1 MLTLTRTRRARAI
14 MSSQTWL
21 PSAVPIDWTAPT
33 FSQHSLPEPTPAH
46 TQLIHFG
53 SLLSRFP

>member
-1 MLTLTRTRRARAI
+1 MLTLTRTRKPVKL
-14 MSSQTWL
+14 SNNDNWL